1 LTQCFLLSIIIRVG
15 PGKIYYIININIP
28 HTKYKI
34 NLILIINCFNIIKEV
49 TMVTKKKVLSLI
61 VLGLMSCM
69 MISEV
74 GARRGCR
81 QRRVRHH
88 HDSTQEVPSQ
98 VAPAH

>member
-1 LTQCFLLSIIIRVG
+1 MTKLL
-15 PGKIYYIININIP
+15 YYNIP
-28 HTKYKI
+28 RTKYKI

-74 GARRGCR
+74 GARKHKRKAAP
-81 QRRVRHH
+81 VLA
-88 HDSTQEVPSQ
+88 SAPVP
-98 VAPAH
+98 AK